1 MFNLFPIALNIC
13 PMFPPNILPIPRAFL
28 LIVLAI
34 EEATILGSDKFD
46 LVLMSLPDIV
56 LTSNMKKSSEKSFKH
71 TNLKAIAKSSKQ
83 RMKSTHKQIIMP
95 PSKHQLFKKL

>member
-1 MFNLFPIALNIC
+1 MLKTKTNYDKQTKQLISRTKHNITQ
-13 PMFPPNILPIPRAFL
+13 PKN
-28 LIVLAI
+28 
-34 EEATILGSDKFD
+34 
-46 LVLMSLPDIV
+46 
-56 LTSNMKKSSEKSFKH
+56 TSNMKKSSEKSFKH